1 MSFKSKMM
9 RRPSASALTSFSN
22 SPRFSASIRPLS
34 LKTTS
39 PFAALVIF
47 SIHPL
52 LRILIAVTSFT
63 HACNGNHSAKRKLL
77 KLRQL
82 KKSKI
87 DEVLQLANVTR
98 PGVRLKQFQALFVY
112 PADALSCFT
121 RITIDEVLNQ
131 QANVFLPFTQR
142 RHLNRENVEPVKEV
156 APERARGD
164 GRFQI
169 AVSSGNHPN
178 IRSDGSSSTD
188 TTELVFLQNA
198 QKSDLG
204 LGGGLAEFIIS

>member
-1 MSFKSKMM
+1 LGFRLACK
-9 RRPSASALTSFSN
+9 RL
-22 SPRFSASIRPLS
+22 PRKPTLIDREILRVAHDYRS
-34 LKTTS
+34 L
-39 PFAALVIF
+39 
-47 SIHPL
+47 
-52 LRILIAVTSFT
+52 
-63 HACNGNHSAKRKLL
+63 
-77 KLRQL
+77 
-82 KKSKI
+82 
-87 DEVLQLANVTR
+87 DDVLQFANVTR
-98 PGVRLKQFQALFVY
+98 PGIRLKHFQSLFVY
-112 PADALSCFT
+112 PAYALSCFT

-204 LGGGLAEFIIS
+204 LGGKLSHFINTEGAAFRQLQTSRKPP

>member
-1 MSFKSKMM
+1 ML
-9 RRPSASALTSFSN
+9 RVAHDYR
-22 SPRFSASIRPLS
+22 S
-34 LKTTS
+34 L
-39 PFAALVIF
+39 
-47 SIHPL
+47 
-52 LRILIAVTSFT
+52 
-63 HACNGNHSAKRKLL
+63 
-77 KLRQL
+77 
-82 KKSKI
+82 
-87 DEVLQLANVTR
+87 DDVLQFANVTR
-98 PGVRLKQFQALFVY
+98 PGVRLKQFQALFLY

-121 RITIDEVLNQ
+121 RISIDEVLNQ

-156 APERARGD
+156 IPERARSD

-169 AVSSGNHPN
+169 AVRSGNHPN

-204 LGGGLAEFIIS
+204 RGGAPLAFTDGDCSSYAPFQRPPTPVR